1 VNLYDLVMLI
11 LLGLLAFRGFRRGL
25 LRELAGLAAL
35 IVGFLLAY
43 RLDGLVGGW
52 VARTTHLSPTEG
64 HVLAFLGILAVLSI
78 AIDLAARFLT
88 RVIKRIPIVGGLN
101 RLGGLLVGSAF
112 ALIGIW
118 LLTTCLLMLPAS
130 LLPFAATV
138 SHSGTAHLLHSVT
151 PQWSRSLRTH
161 LDSLAVGRLTP

>member
-1 VNLYDLVMLI
+1 MNLYDLVMII

-43 RLDGLVGGW
+43 RLDGFVGGW

-64 HVLAFLGILAVLSI
+64 HVLAFLGIVAVLGI

-101 RLGGLLVGSAF
+101 RLGGLLAGSAL

-118 LLTTCLLMLPAS
+118 LLTTCLLFLPAS
-130 LLPFAATV
+130 LLPFSATV
-138 SHSGTAHLLHSVT
+138 SRSGTAHLVQSVT
-151 PQWSRSLRTH
+151 PRWSQSLQTH
-161 LDSLAVGRLTP
+161 LHGLTGGRRNR